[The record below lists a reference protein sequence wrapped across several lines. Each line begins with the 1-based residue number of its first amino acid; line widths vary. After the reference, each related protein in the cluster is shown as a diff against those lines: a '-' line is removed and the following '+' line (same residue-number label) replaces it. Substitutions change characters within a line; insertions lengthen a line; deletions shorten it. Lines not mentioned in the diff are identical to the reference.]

1 MKSKSKAKII
11 EVEVVKPGQ
20 VVKAEPV
27 KLKEF
32 DAARTLIADIRDLG
46 QRAQHKSLL
55 LGFELNKLKL
65 ELGVKHGG
73 SRASTHGAYLKPW
86 RELIVEQTGLSEDT
100 CDRWMKIAKGAAKSI
115 PILTS
120 KDVLEKPFRELPE
133 ARQAEVEKIL
143 HKAVDGQTMH
153 QMMLNFG
160 VWKDK
165 GLKHPPKPTKAS
177 AAKRKANA
185 EDETLQAAVLMKL
198 TEEHIETLEKITL
211 AAAFKAAD
219 DERLHVACE
228 TSLKLCSAQT
238 DELITRK
245 TSTALLAAMENAV
258 DALKQAIA
266 DELKQR
272 RKAK

>member
-1 MKSKSKAKII
+1 MKSKAKII

-20 VVKAEPV
+20 LVKAEPV

-32 DAARTLIADIRDLG
+32 DAARTLISDIRDLG

-65 ELGVKHGG
+65 SLGVKRGG
-73 SRASTHGAYLKPW
+73 DRKSGSNPHGAG
-86 RELIVEQTGLSEDT
+86 LIRWEALVEQQTGLSADT

-133 ARQAEVEKIL
+133 ARQAEVVKIL

-177 AAKRKANA
+177 AAKRKTNA
-185 EDETLQAAVLMKL
+185 ADETLQAAELIKL
-198 TEEHIETLEKITL
+198 TEEHIETLEQITL

-219 DERLHVACE
+219 TER
-228 TSLKLCSAQT
+228 
-238 DELITRK
+238 
-245 TSTALLAAMENAV
+245 LAAMENAV

-266 DELKQR
+266 DELKTR

>member
-1 MKSKSKAKII
+1 MKSKSKSKII
-11 EVEVVKPGQ
+11 EVEVVKAGQ

-27 KLKEF
+27 RLKEF

-65 ELGVKHGG
+65 SLGVKRGG
-73 SRASTHGAYLKPW
+73 DRKSGSNPHGAG
-86 RELIVEQTGLSEDT
+86 LIGWEALVEQQTGLSADT

-120 KDVLEKPFRELPE
+120 KDVLAKPFRELPE

-153 QMMLNFG
+153 QMMLSFG

-165 GLKHPPKPTKAS
+165 GLNHPPKATKAS
-177 AAKRKANA
+177 AAKRNANKS
-185 EDETLQAAVLMKL
+185 DETLSAAQLMEVAKNDLNALHDMHLGEAWKSLDTDDLADLDNKL
-198 TEEHIETLEKITL
+198 NAYHEAV
-211 AAAFKAAD
+211 AA
-219 DERLHVACE
+219 
-228 TSLKLCSAQT
+228 
-238 DELITRK
+238 
-245 TSTALLAAMENAV
+245 
-258 DALKQAIA
+258 
-266 DELKQR
+266 ELKTR
-272 RKAK
+272 RRAK